1 MKHDRTTNDEDG
13 AVLILALVFVLVVTL
28 SIFGLITFGGTGILN
43 ATNLEGQRALE
54 YAADGATSASI
65 QAVRYSYFS
74 FSKNTP
80 QPVDCLPDGAVL
92 TLPLNPSTNTNESTT
107 ADMAING
114 DDITVDCIGGLSDS
128 TVPQFTRVVIFYA
141 CLQTVAPCT
150 TNNSVVAAT
159 VDFEDYSPTHVD
171 QCVSATDTATCGTGE
186 VISSWVVETADN

>member
-1 MKHDRTTNDEDG
+1 MKHDRTYKEEDG

-43 ATNLEGQRALE
+43 ATNLQGQRALE

-74 FSKNTP
+74 FSNP

-92 TLPLNPSTNTNESTT
+92 TLPLNASTNTYESTT
-107 ADMAING
+107 ADIAING
-114 DDITVDCIGGLSDS
+114 DDITVDCIAGLPDS
-128 TVPQFTRVVIFYA
+128 TVPQFTRVVTFYA

-150 TNNSVVAAT
+150 ANNSVVAAT
-159 VDFEDYSPTHVD
+159 VDFEDYSPAHVD
-171 QCVSATDTATCGTGE
+171 QCVNATTTATCGTGE
-186 VISSWVVETADN
+186 VISTWVVETANN